1 MKDMEQHF
9 LKLRADAEECLNISK
24 LANDPQKRDLFARLA
39 QHLNVL
45 ASEVGRAISA
55 KKAGEADVLK
65 KAGEADGLRS

>member
-9 LKLRADAEECLNISK
+9 LKLRADAEECSNISR
-24 LANDPQKRDLFARLA
+24 LAIDPQKRDLFARLA

-55 KKAGEADVLK
+55 KKAGEAP
-65 KAGEADGLRS
+65 